1 MKLEILGPGCKRCQQ
16 LAENTKAAVDALGVQ
31 AEVVKVT
38 DIQAIMGYGIM
49 ATPALVVDGQV
60 RLSGRVATSDE
71 IRDLLRV

>member
-16 LAENTKAAVDALGVQ
+16 LAENTKAAVAALGVQ
-31 AEVVKVT
+31 ADVVKVT

-60 RLSGRVATSDE
+60 RLSGRVATAAE
-71 IRDLLRV
+71 IRELLRT

>member
-16 LAENTKAAVDALGVQ
+16 LAENTKAAVEALGVQ

-60 RLSGRVATSDE
+60 RLSGRVATSEE

>member
-16 LAENTKAAVDALGVQ
+16 LAENTKAAVEALGVQ
-31 AEVVKVT
+31 ADVVKVT

-60 RLSGRVATSDE
+60 RLSGRVATPDE
-71 IRDLLRV
+71 IRDLLRA